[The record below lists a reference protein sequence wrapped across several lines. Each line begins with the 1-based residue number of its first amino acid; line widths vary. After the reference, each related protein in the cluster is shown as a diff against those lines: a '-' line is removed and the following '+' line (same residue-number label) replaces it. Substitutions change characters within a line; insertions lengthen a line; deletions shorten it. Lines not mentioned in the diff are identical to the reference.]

1 MFVDNK
7 IKYYLV
13 REILCINDVYNG
25 ERIKLMKKIPKN
37 NKTHKYIFIRQL
49 ILTKKEATKFIED
62 IELHIDKYIF

>member
-1 MFVDNK
+1 MFFDNK

-37 NKTHKYIFIRQL
+37 NKTHEYIFIRQL
-49 ILTKKEATKFIED
+49 RLTKKEATKFIED